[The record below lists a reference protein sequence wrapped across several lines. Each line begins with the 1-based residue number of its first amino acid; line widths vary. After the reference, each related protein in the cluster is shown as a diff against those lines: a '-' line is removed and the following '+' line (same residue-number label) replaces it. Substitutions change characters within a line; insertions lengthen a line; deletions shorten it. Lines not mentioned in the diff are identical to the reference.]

1 MKCIF
6 ISIPISGKEDSYD
19 ERLEEAVKYV
29 KEKYP
34 EYEIITPKDAA
45 KNLEQSYFPLQPKY
59 KDYLISDI
67 QEIYDCDAIFMCN
80 EWYNSKGCQAE
91 RAFAEAIGLEIFNQ
105 PEYSIENICVS
116 TEIDENLSEDKDRV
130 RNFIRRFKAKYANR
144 FG

>member
-1 MKCIF
+1 MKIIF
-6 ISIPISGKEDSYD
+6 ITIPISGKDDSYD

-45 KNLEQSYFPLQPKY
+45 KNLEQAYFPLQPKY
-59 KDYLISDI
+59 KDYLLSDM

-80 EWYNSKGCQAE
+80 GWELSNGCFAE

-105 PEYSIENICVS
+105 SEYSIENVCVS
-116 TEIDENLSEDKDRV
+116 TEMDENLSEDKDRV
-130 RNFIRRFKAKYANR
+130 RNFLRRFKVKYENR

>member
-45 KNLEQSYFPLQPKY
+45 KNLEQAYFPLQPKY
-59 KDYLISDI
+59 KDYLLSDM

-91 RAFAEAIGLEIFNQ
+91 RAFAEAIGINVIYQ
-105 PEYSIENICVS
+105 NV
-116 TEIDENLSEDKDRV
+116 
-130 RNFIRRFKAKYANR
+130 
-144 FG
+144 